1 MMKIKRTTFY
11 TLILLLPVFAIT
23 APEST
28 NAHEKNESIIQK
40 AIENQT
46 RPAKDRQR
54 DIDRKPFEIM
64 SFSDIGPG
72 DIVADIGSAGGYYT
86 RILSDIVGTTGH
98 VYGFN
103 GKEFAR
109 VFKNGNP
116 TDPIAEEHANVTS
129 IMGTFNAPVF
139 SKMLDA
145 AIIVLIY
152 HDTHLSQLNINTEAM
167 NKALF
172 DAIKPGGTLI
182 IVDHKAELGSGTRDV
197 EKFHR
202 IDKLL
207 VKEEVENSGFRFVA
221 ESNILDNPNDA
232 LNTMVMMPDVR
243 GKSERFIFKFKKP
256 E

>member
-1 MMKIKRTTFY
+1 
-11 TLILLLPVFAIT
+11 
-23 APEST
+23 
-28 NAHEKNESIIQK
+28 
-40 AIENQT
+40 
-46 RPAKDRQR
+46 
-54 DIDRKPFEIM
+54 M

-86 RILSDIVGTTGH
+86 RILSDIVGSTGH

-152 HDTHLSQLNINTEAM
+152 HDTHLSQLNINSEAM

-172 DAIKPGGTLI
+172 DAIKPGGTLM
-182 IVDHKAELGSGTRDV
+182 IVDHEAELGSGTRDV

-202 IDKLL
+202 IDKVL
-207 VKEEVENSGFRFVA
+207 VKQEVENAGFRFVA

-243 GKSERFIFKFKKP
+243 GKSDRFIFKFKKP